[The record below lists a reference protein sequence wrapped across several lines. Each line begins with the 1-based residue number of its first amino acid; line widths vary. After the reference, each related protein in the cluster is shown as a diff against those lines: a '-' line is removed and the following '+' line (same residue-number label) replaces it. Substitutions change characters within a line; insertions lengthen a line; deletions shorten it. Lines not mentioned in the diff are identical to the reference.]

1 MDNMNIKKEP
11 LILFLSVL
19 GLYILIIILFLQ
31 IEITSFLSFLIRLCA
46 LLGLTSMAISTIM
59 TPFMLQL
66 YKIFGKPFIKIHHVT
81 SITAIVLSSIHPI
94 SFAIQV
100 SNIGIFIPVFYPWYD
115 FWLLAG
121 RPALILIYIA
131 LVSVLLK
138 KKIPNAWRSLHG
150 LNYVALLFGYV
161 HGILIGTDFQ
171 TISILIIF
179 TILIILSFGALVY
192 KRIQSQK
199 RKKKFKK
206 VEK

>member
-1 MDNMNIKKEP
+1 MNIKKEP
-11 LILFLSVL
+11 LILLSSVL
-19 GLYILIIILFLQ
+19 GLYILIIILFFQ
-31 IEITSFLSFLIRLCA
+31 IEISSFLIFLIRLCA

-81 SITAIVLSSIHPI
+81 SITAIVLASIHPI

-131 LVSVLLK
+131 LISILMK
-138 KKIPNAWRSLHG
+138 KNIPNAWRPLHG

-171 TISILIIF
+171 SLSILILF
-179 TILIILSFGALVY
+179 TILIILSFGALAY
-192 KRIQSQK
+192 KRIQSHK